1 MATPDQIKK
10 EKDLL
15 GITDSR
21 DDAFVQFALECA
33 EETILNYCNIKEVPE
48 GLHSAMYRMA
58 ADIYRNEQFGQQ
70 EAAGKVESISE
81 GDTTVSF
88 GNVGSEFTEGVL
100 KDYAAVLRRYRK
112 VVF

>member
-1 MATPDQIKK
+1 
-10 EKDLL
+10 
-15 GITDSR
+15 
-21 DDAFVQFALECA
+21 
-33 EETILNYCNIKEVPE
+33 
-48 GLHSAMYRMA
+48 MYRMA

-70 EAAGKVESISE
+70 EAAGKVKSISE

-88 GNVGSEFTEGVL
+88 GNVGSEFIEGVL